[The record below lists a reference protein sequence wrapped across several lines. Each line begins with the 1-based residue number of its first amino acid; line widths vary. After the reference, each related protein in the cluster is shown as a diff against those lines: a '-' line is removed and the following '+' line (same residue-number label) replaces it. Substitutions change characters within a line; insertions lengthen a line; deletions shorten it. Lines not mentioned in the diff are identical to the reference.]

1 MEELSL
7 NDRLKPYFEFSL
19 SDKKVIFVSTFIAS
33 NLISNI
39 LATKVFS
46 LGFWGLTTDC
56 GNLLFPL
63 GYLMADVI
71 TEVYGEREA
80 RRAIFYGLIANIALV
95 VTTAIAIQLPY
106 PSYWG
111 GQDAFTFIFS
121 FAPRIV
127 IASFLGYLAGQYTN
141 ARLMVRIKEKYP
153 KHLFVRTIGSTLGG
167 ELADTLI
174 FANLAFYG
182 IVPNSEIIVFI
193 VVQYVVKVLWEVI
206 MQPLTYKSVD
216 WAKKDC

>member
-1 MEELSL
+1 MNEKKKSYY
-7 NDRLKPYFEFSL
+7 DFDI
-19 SDKKVIFVSTFIAS
+19 SDKKSVFISTFIAS
-33 NLISNI
+33 TLISNL
-39 LATKVFS
+39 LATKIFS

-71 TEVYGEREA
+71 TEIYGEKEA
-80 RRAIFYGLIANIALV
+80 RRTIIYGLLANVLLV
-95 VTTAIAIQLPY
+95 LTTTIAIQLPY

-111 GQDAFTFIFS
+111 GQQAFEFIFT

-127 IASFLGYLAGQYTN
+127 LASFLGYLIGQFVN

-182 IVPNSEIIVFI
+182 IVPTSELLVFI
-193 VVQYVVKVLWEVI
+193 IVQYVVKVLWEVI
-206 MQPLTYKSVD
+206 MQPITYKSVA